1 MCRDSRSCRLCRI
14 GAPLHCSLPPQGPPS
29 QISTL
34 ASPGQALLSPVE
46 APLKSA
52 LGALGGLLASLPD
65 LRVPVSSVSPS
76 SWLLN
81 TYLGGW
87 EAMGGCV

>member
-1 MCRDSRSCRLCRI
+1 M
-14 GAPLHCSLPPQGPPS
+14 
-29 QISTL
+29 
-34 ASPGQALLSPVE
+34 E